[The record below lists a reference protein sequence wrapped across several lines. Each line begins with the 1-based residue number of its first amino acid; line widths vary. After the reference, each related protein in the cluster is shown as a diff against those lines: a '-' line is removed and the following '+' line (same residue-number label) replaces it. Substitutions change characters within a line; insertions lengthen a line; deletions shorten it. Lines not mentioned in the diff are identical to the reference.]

1 MAIQAPTNA
10 PTPYAAPYMNME
22 QRVQPQN
29 TPTEREYQYTRGD
42 VVYRGAEARK
52 REMAQGLYDSG
63 EYDYADAVKLSER
76 LYDAQQREKKLKV
89 QETFLA
95 IGDHESKL
103 RQQEVENNKLA
114 NRQKIGTAIS
124 ALDTYNLSSF
134 PDQVQN
140 LRDQYAEQIA
150 TDPELSNLLASKI
163 KEQESHFK
171 IMQDVAVA
179 SGARTLD
186 PRMLNANGH
195 INAKS
200 VSAIGKQQKL
210 EDANQ
215 SERIKSSY
223 KQQEDLRKRAFE
235 EIASKRESGGRM
247 ARQRAQEQVAA
258 TGGKATYKEGG
269 ATVTLEPSSAMSA
282 KGFRQMAEKENQA
295 AIKAGKTPPNKIQEP
310 VEFNP
315 NDRKAAMLYAQEKAQ
330 QYGLTNNP
338 DDRQTLIE
346 LVRAEGYNF

>member
-1 MAIQAPTNA
+1 
-10 PTPYAAPYMNME
+10 MNME

-76 LYDAQQREKKLKV
+76 LYDAEQREKKLKV
-89 QETFLA
+89 QEIFLA

-200 VSAIGKQQKL
+200 VSEIGKKQKL
-210 EDANQ
+210 EDANE
-215 SERIKSSY
+215 SERIKSIY
-223 KQQEDLRKRAFE
+223 KRQEEGRKAARE
-235 EIASKRESGGRM
+235 EIKAKQG
-247 ARQRAQEQVAA
+247 QRDALQVAQRRAIETGTEA
-258 TGGKATYKEGG
+258 TVTQGGATYK
-269 ATVTLEPSSAMSA
+269 VTPSSPL
-282 KGFRQMAEKENQA
+282 QA
-295 AIKAGKTPPNKIQEP
+295 AALKKAYEEKVKAGEISPNVMPQP
-310 VEFNP
+310 DSFNP
-315 NDRKAAMLYAQEKAQ
+315 NDREAAERYVIERKNAL
-330 QYGLTNNP
+330 GLGSTAE
-338 DDRQTLIE
+338 DRQILID